1 MNTIE
6 INLRREFN
14 TLKKHPNYTIF
25 DANSEI
31 HDYLNAKNV
40 FNKERRKEAIVE
52 AQKELIKELT
62 QEMKRATESHK
73 TIIRTW
79 IKDID
84 KALDSKPIMQK
95 KYFIK
100 VKHYILAD
108 YLRDCV
114 KQKKTF
120 ENIASNQIL

>member
-6 INLRREFN
+6 INLKRELE
-14 TLKKHPNYTIF
+14 TLRKYPNYVIF

-52 AQKELIKELT
+52 AQKELIKELN
-62 QEMKRATESHK
+62 QELKRAAGSHK
-73 TIIRTW
+73 NVIKSW

-84 KALDSKPIMQK
+84 TTLDNKPIMKKNYFNKVKRFILDGYLKDCIEQK
-95 KYFIK
+95 KSFKEVVIY
-100 VKHYILAD
+100 
-108 YLRDCV
+108 
-114 KQKKTF
+114 
-120 ENIASNQIL
+120 

>member
-1 MNTIE
+1 MKNTIE
-6 INLRREFN
+6 TNLKREFE
-14 TLKKHPNYTIF
+14 TLKKYPNYVIF

-62 QEMKRATESHK
+62 QELKRATESHK
-73 TIIRTW
+73 TVIKTW

-84 KALDSKPIMQK
+84 KALDSKPIMK
-95 KYFIK
+95 KNYIIK

-108 YLRDCV
+108 YLRDCIE
-114 KQKKTF
+114 KKKSF
-120 ENIASNQIL
+120 EEIVIY

>member
-1 MNTIE
+1 MKNTIE
-6 INLRREFN
+6 TNLKREFE
-14 TLKKHPNYTIF
+14 TLKKYPNYVIF

-62 QEMKRATESHK
+62 QELKRATESHK
-73 TIIRTW
+73 TVIKTW

-84 KALDSKPIMQK
+84 KALDSKPIMK
-95 KYFIK
+95 KNYFIK

-108 YLRDCV
+108 YLRDCIE
-114 KQKKTF
+114 KKKSF
-120 ENIASNQIL
+120 EEIVIY

>member
-6 INLRREFN
+6 INLRREFE
-14 TLKKHPNYTIF
+14 TLKKYPNYVIF

-40 FNKERRKEAIVE
+40 FNKERRNEAILQ
-52 AQKELIKELT
+52 AKKELIYEVT
-62 QEMKRATESHK
+62 QELKRATDSHK
-73 TIIRTW
+73 TVIKTW

-84 KALDSKPIMQK
+84 KALDSKPIMK
-95 KYFIK
+95 KNYFIK

-108 YLRDCV
+108 YLKDCV
-114 KQKKTF
+114 ENKKSF
-120 ENIASNQIL
+120 KEIVIY

>member
-6 INLRREFN
+6 INLKRELE
-14 TLKKHPNYTIF
+14 TLRKYPNYVIF

-52 AQKELIKELT
+52 AQKELIKELN
-62 QEMKRATESHK
+62 QELKRAAGSHK
-73 TIIRTW
+73 NVIKSW

-84 KALDSKPIMQK
+84 TTLDNKPIMK
-95 KYFIK
+95 KNYFNK
-100 VKHYILAD
+100 VKRFILD
-108 YLRDCV
+108 GYLKDCI
-114 KQKKTF
+114 KQNKTF
-120 ENIASNQIL
+120 KEVVIY

>member
-6 INLRREFN
+6 KNLKREFE
-14 TLKKHPNYTIF
+14 TLKKYPNYVIF

-31 HDYLNAKNV
+31 HDYLNAKNA
-40 FNKERRKEAIVE
+40 FNKGKRKEAILQ
-52 AQKELIKELT
+52 AKAELIKELN
-62 QEMKRATESHK
+62 QELKRAAGSHK
-73 TIIRTW
+73 NVIKTW

-84 KALDSKPIMQK
+84 KALDSKPIMK
-95 KYFIK
+95 KNYFIK

-108 YLRDCV
+108 YLRDCI

-120 ENIASNQIL
+120 KEVVIY